1 MFKISVQ
8 LKDISVQL
16 DCVIEIQADAKEIE
30 EYIVE
35 LTKLKAAKM
44 NQLKAKSEEIK
55 ENMPELAEKLKA
67 GKAGKP

>member
-8 LKDISVQL
+8 LK

-35 LTKLKAAKM
+35 LAKLKAAKM

>member
-1 MFKISVQ
+1 MLKIS
-8 LKDISVQL
+8 IEL
-16 DCVIEIQADAKEIE
+16 DCVIEIQAEPKEIE
-30 EYIVE
+30 EHIVE

-44 NQLKAKSEEIK
+44 NKLKAKSEEIK